1 MDTTL
6 IIILLT
12 VSLIIL
18 LFLTTTIIIYGEKI
32 MRSRKIIRSGTKL
45 VWPNHFENM
54 MVDLISNIEDL
65 IQKEKKKIEIADDLN
80 KSGME
85 SIDKMNESISIFT
98 ETRSELEKE
107 LNFYKKGAEKNYVER
122 FWEKFIRFRNY
133 MHEAESNTDNSDQTK
148 EVVGSLLEYFDDALQ
163 DFGICFE
170 YPKVGINFKTSD
182 CVAENPTLVPT
193 DDAAKDFEIISYQ
206 TPAFYYEI
214 EDNKKYISKSKV
226 TIFRLKGETDG
237 ENNRN

>member
-1 MDTTL
+1 MDTIL
-6 IIILLT
+6 ILILLT
-12 VSLIIL
+12 ISLILL
-18 LFLTTTIIIYGEKI
+18 LFMITTIIIYGEKI

-45 VWPNHFENM
+45 VWPDHFEKMLEVLVNR
-54 MVDLISNIEDL
+54 IEDL
-65 IQKEKKKIEIADDLN
+65 IKQEQKQIGIADDFN
-80 KSGME
+80 KSGLQ

-98 ETRSELEKE
+98 ETRSEIEKE

-122 FWEKFIRFRNY
+122 FLEKFIRFRNY

-163 DFGICFE
+163 DFGFCFE
-170 YPKVGINFKTSD
+170 YPKVGMNFKTSD

-214 EDNKKYISKSKV
+214 GDNKNYISKSKV